1 MRNTKNEWANDRGT
15 KGYSIQVSGADKAA
29 WATVATGT
37 LAWEWQ
43 NKVDVACGGEV
54 DCSTANHQY
63 VRFNMLSYYG
73 FGGGLGYFGVRAT
86 LGKHTHACF

>member
-1 MRNTKNEWANDRGT
+1 
-15 KGYSIQVSGADKAA
+15 VSGADKAA
-29 WATVATGT
+29 WATAATGT

-54 DCSTANHQY
+54 CSTANHQY

-73 FGGGLGYFGVRAT
+73 MLGGGLGYFGVRAT
-86 LGKHTHACF
+86 AGK